1 MFFGQDTAAADDYT
15 SRGSYRHR
23 ISGRCSISHSGQ
35 TMSEGREEA
44 SVVGIPVY
52 HSYLDV
58 GATVRMD
65 KELSKLAVCGRA
77 INYLYV
83 LKACGTLDF
92 SGKRTPGS
100 SNKNC
105 AILNSFGVLPL
116 AILFYGFFVGSE
128 YIC

>member
-1 MFFGQDTAAADDYT
+1 MFFGQDTAAADDCT

-23 ISGRCSISHSGQ
+23 IGGRCSISHSGQ

-65 KELSKLAVCGRA
+65 KELSKLLFAGELEITCMCLKPVGRW
-77 INYLYV
+77 
-83 LKACGTLDF
+83 TLAAN
-92 SGKRTPGS
+92 GCRAHQTKT
-100 SNKNC
+100 
-105 AILNSFGVLPL
+105 VQ
-116 AILFYGFFVGSE
+116 Y
-128 YIC
+128 